1 MSFKAL
7 PYDHLKMLAEALGCP
22 VKELA
27 YTIKDYDEFRD
38 LVNKAD
44 DEDYKYNGNYIEGF
58 VFVDQNGFMTKL
70 KTGYYNFWKHMRSVA
85 DSTLRSGSY
94 RRMGSLL
101 TVQGN
106 QFAAFCKECFNKDRI
121 KETKSYPYK
130 TDIISLREKFLFS
143 K

>member
-1 MSFKAL
+1 M
-7 PYDHLKMLAEALGCP
+7 
-22 VKELA
+22 VK
-27 YTIKDYDEFRD
+27 DQVVVDEFRD

-130 TDIISLREKFLFS
+130 TDVISLREKFLFS